1 MEQNI
6 ETKDVQRTEYLDK
19 NGLDMLWAKVK
30 ENTHNQVEV
39 ERNRAVAKEN
49 SITNSLSEFVS
60 KTTTDAQSLKSELSV
75 SNSLHIIDGSNT
87 DSHITI
93 ICDGISNA
101 DNNANHVYATDGS
114 IADLTQYLKIDD
126 AYQGCIPYYNK
137 YTEREIQRYQLADK
151 EGIELSSYGT
161 RTELLGTDIAIS
173 SGSEDLKLTRS
184 GIYINSY
191 GGESNHF
198 YLDVNSQPR
207 LGLYDNKCAIS
218 AKIYGNTQNAII
230 GIRKHNYGGDNTY
243 DLELSADGIEMMS
256 KTTKDI
262 VTANKSTAHIGLDDD
277 QTEYTYVAPLENGK
291 VPTKYLTAATKES
304 LGVVKVGDGIN
315 VTDGTISIDQEYL
328 VDMMSYGVEWDT
340 TVADPACT
348 RIGNMSYH
356 KSLPIQSQYKGCLVK
371 NGKVNYYLD
380 PNDWSK
386 KADGTPSVLDG
397 TDGDVMVHIPKF
409 YGKSGSNGNK
419 RWVRIATKKID
430 SSWVEIPEM
439 FVSAYRITTYTDSN
453 TSKVASVVNT
463 TENYRGG
470 SNRSS
475 NDKYLDTD
483 KFRTDLGKP
492 RTNVSRSTMRTNANN
507 SGQELLCY
515 EYYKWVFYWAYVIEY
530 ANFNSQ
536 KEFNSELTSDGCHQG
551 GLGSGLT
558 NWNSSDW
565 SKYNNNNPI
574 TPCGYT
580 NEFGNFS
587 GVKQILIP
595 QTQIDDSTT
604 VNEKT
609 LYANRWRGFENPFGD
624 IWTNLDGIVLK
635 RDSANAES
643 KVYTTYDSSKFGDDT
658 SVMNVAGVEVATDGY
673 TKEFDLRETGEI
685 IPQLVGRSESTYK
698 CDYNW
703 CNSQYTDK
711 RTLLVGGLSYYSG
724 LAGLGCFNSFD
735 GVGIARS
742 DVGFRSVVLAAI
754 PEVDTSDFVSKTTT
768 DNQSI
773 KSGLNVYNNLNIVDG
788 NNESLIDL
796 SIHNTPYDTHTNSS
810 IAVKSFFDGIVDGQ
824 QTYQKGGCM
833 IEMVAGDQRNP
844 YILISTGTED
854 SYTGEKEMKITK
866 SGIIQKSHMYDEDTN
881 YYFAANGTV
890 NDIYNTDNKDIYRRF
905 DDIDTSVD
913 NEGIFV
919 SSWNNLTEETE
930 GVRIKNSGISIT
942 NGSQNEVFAT
952 DGSIAD
958 LTQYVLKSIYDEKI
972 TALESRIAALEANH
986 TTE

>member
-19 NGLDMLWAKVK
+19 NGLDMLWAKIK

-49 SITNSLSEFVS
+49 SIIDTKADKSILDNYVLTTALAEYAKKTDIPAVDTSDFVS
-60 KTTTDAQSLKSELSV
+60 KTITDAQSIKSSLNVYSTLRVSNNYNSSNISLYAYDGSPRLSV
-75 SNSLHIIDGSNT
+75 YAMGSNQYNASLT
-87 DSHITI
+87 SRELRMSSTQNNVVIT
-93 ICDGISNA
+93 CNGISSK
-101 DNNANHVYATDGS
+101 DDNANHVFATDGS
-114 IADLTQYLKIDD
+114 IADLTQYAKKSDID
-126 AYQGCIPYYNK
+126 I
-137 YTEREIQRYQLADK
+137 
-151 EGIELSSYGT
+151 
-161 RTELLGTDIAIS
+161 
-173 SGSEDLKLTRS
+173 
-184 GIYINSY
+184 
-191 GGESNHF
+191 
-198 YLDVNSQPR
+198 
-207 LGLYDNKCAIS
+207 
-218 AKIYGNTQNAII
+218 
-230 GIRKHNYGGDNTY
+230 
-243 DLELSADGIEMMS
+243 
-256 KTTKDI
+256 
-262 VTANKSTAHIGLDDD
+262 
-277 QTEYTYVAPLENGK
+277 
-291 VPTKYLTAATKES
+291 ATKEK
-304 LGVVKVGDGIN
+304 LGVVKVGDGLN
-315 VTDGTISIDQEYL
+315 VTDGTISVNPEYFIDI
-328 VDMMSYGVEWDT
+328 MSYGVEWDT
-340 TVADPACT
+340 TVADPTCT

-439 FVSAYRITTYTDSN
+439 FVSAYRITTYTDSDK
-453 TSKVASVVNT
+453 TKVASVVNT

-470 SNRSS
+470 SNRSD
-475 NDKYLDTD
+475 NDQYLDTD

-515 EYYKWVFYWAYVIEY
+515 EYYKWIFYWAYVIEY

-536 KEFNSELTSDGCHQG
+536 KEFNSELTSDGYHQG
-551 GLGSGLT
+551 GLGSGVT
-558 NWNSSDW
+558 NWDYDNW
-565 SKYNNNNPI
+565 LIYNYVNPI

-595 QTQIDDSTT
+595 QTQIDDSNTI
-604 VNEKT
+604 NEKT

-643 KVYTTYDSSKFGDDT
+643 KVYTTSDSSKFGDDT
-658 SVMNVAGVEVATDGY
+658 SVMNVVGLEVAKNGY

-685 IPQLVGRSESTYK
+685 IPQLVGGSESIYK

-703 CNSQYTDK
+703 CNSQSTDK
-711 RTLLVGGLSYYSG
+711 RTLMVGGGTYDGGY
-724 LAGLGCFNSFD
+724 AGLGQFD
-735 GVGIARS
+735 SNNGVGSVGS
-742 DVGFRSVVLAAI
+742 DIGFRSVVLAAI

-773 KSGLNVYNNLNIVDG
+773 KSGLNVSNNLNVVDG

-796 SIHNTPYDTHTNSS
+796 SIYNTPYDTHTNSS

-844 YILISTGTED
+844 YIIISTGTEA
-854 SYTGEKEMKITK
+854 SYTGEDEMKITK
-866 SGIIQKSHMYDEDTN
+866 SGIIQKSYMYDEDAN

-890 NDIYNTDNKDIYRRF
+890 NDIYNTHNKDIYRRF

-952 DGSIAD
+952 DGSIAN

-972 TALESRIAALEANH
+972 AALESRIAALEANH